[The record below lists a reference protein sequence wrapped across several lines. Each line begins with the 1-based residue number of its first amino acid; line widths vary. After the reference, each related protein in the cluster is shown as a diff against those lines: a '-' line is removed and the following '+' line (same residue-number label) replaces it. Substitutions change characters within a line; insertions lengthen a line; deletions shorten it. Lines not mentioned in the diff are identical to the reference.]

1 MAQSTSVAHNK
12 KSHSK
17 NVVLSLYKY
26 VHIYI
31 YIYIYIY
38 KKIYLH
44 LLTIK

>member
-31 YIYIYIY
+31 YIYIY